1 MQGNSEPSV
10 AASNG
15 DRRQEIKLARRCFVQ
30 VDRLTSLMM
39 TYPPGHPI
47 VEEAATMCVTAF
59 KEYFELSDRLSV
71 LVDAHSLK
79 FLGTEERVW
88 ETEDPR
94 DYCWVLSRDGVY
106 LLHLLAGID
115 EREIRHFVDILNDLV
130 DERDL
135 TQNAVTI
142 LFEAGFRYISYDAL
156 DESLAQLAGLEL
168 DIRDRDTKE
177 EQEAIE
183 DLFEQAF
190 DEEANK
196 QMSPEQAAQK
206 QQEEFQLRMQKRSE
220 RQKRMEVGSRQF
232 LLLNSDQQKHLLDLK
247 RGFTE
252 HAELEHREGE
262 ILAAILGAKPK
273 PELRGQS
280 VEQIGEVMGT
290 LLETQKPWESL
301 EFLKLIHEW
310 RANFDQRV
318 TDDLKRVVAD
328 CFSPRRLAGMIKMV
342 ATSEPDVRRAILQMF
357 NALNLEQASGELAKT
372 LAWDLQD
379 EVRKDVLRYLN
390 ERSKYSVSFLQEAV
404 FTLPEDRVGPILD
417 ILMNR
422 MPKSK
427 DILLAILEHPSE
439 PPLKIRAV
447 NALSGH
453 WNPQEAEGV
462 LVPFLTASHAGLR
475 LAALRGL
482 ADAAPTI
489 LPKQLGPLFS
499 TSAASRPE
507 EEVREM
513 AALYL
518 RHGGPAAL
526 AQLRELIHKRGIVS
540 SADIDLATL
549 LAKVIARNPQA
560 GVIEM
565 LTEIGGDWL
574 VAGKIRSTCK
584 ELANLMRK

>member
-1 MQGNSEPSV
+1 MQGTSEPSV
-10 AASNG
+10 AEPTR
-15 DRRQEIKLARRCFVQ
+15 DQRQEIKLARRCFVQ

-47 VEEAATMCVTAF
+47 VEEAATMCVAAF

-79 FLGTEERVW
+79 FLGTEEKVW

-115 EREIRHFVDILNDLV
+115 EREIRHFVDILNELV

-142 LFEAGFRYISYDAL
+142 LFEAGFRYVSYDAL
-156 DESLAQLAGLEL
+156 DESLAQLAGLDL

-183 DLFEQAF
+183 DLFDNAF
-190 DEEANK
+190 DQEANK
-196 QMSPEQAAQK
+196 KMSPEQASQK
-206 QQEEFQLRMQKRSE
+206 QQQEFQLRMQKRSE
-220 RQKRMEVGSRQF
+220 RQERMEVGSRQF
-232 LLLNSDQQKHLLDLK
+232 LLLNKDQQKHLFDLK

-290 LLETQKPWESL
+290 LLETQQPWESL

-310 RANFDQRV
+310 RTNFDQSV
-318 TDDLKRVVAD
+318 TEELKREVSE
-328 CFSPRRLAGMIKMV
+328 CFSQRRLAGMIKMV
-342 ATSEPDVRRAILQMF
+342 ATAEPGVRRAILQMF
-357 NALNLEQASGELAKT
+357 NALNLSQASGELAKT
-372 LAWDLQD
+372 LSWDLNE

-390 ERSKYSVSFLQEAV
+390 ERSKHSVEFLREAA
-404 FTLPEDRVGPILD
+404 FDLPADKVGPILD
-417 ILMNR
+417 ILLSR

-427 DILLAILEHPSE
+427 SILLSILEQPSE
-439 PPLKIRAV
+439 PTLKLRSV
-447 NALSGH
+447 NAISGH
-453 WNPQEAEGV
+453 WKPEEAEAV
-462 LVPFLTASHAGLR
+462 LVPFLKASHAGLR

-482 ADAAPTI
+482 ADAAPSV
-489 LPKQLGPLFS
+489 LPKHLGPLFS
-499 TSAASRPE
+499 ASVASRPE
-507 EEVREM
+507 EEIREM
-513 AALYL
+513 ASLYL
-518 RHGGPAAL
+518 RHGGPPAVE
-526 AQLRELIHKRGIVS
+526 QFRDLIHKRGIVS
-540 SADIDLATL
+540 SADIDLAAL
-549 LAKVIARNPQA
+549 LAKIIARNPQP
-560 GVIEM
+560 GVVE
-565 LTEIGGDWL
+565 LLSEVGGDWL

-584 ELANLMRK
+584 ELASLMQK

>member
-1 MQGNSEPSV
+1 
-10 AASNG
+10 
-15 DRRQEIKLARRCFVQ
+15 
-30 VDRLTSLMM
+30 LTSLMM

-47 VEEAATMCVTAF
+47 AEEAATMCVAAF

-94 DYCWVLSRDGVY
+94 DYCWALSRDGVY

-135 TQNAVTI
+135 SRNAVTV
-142 LFEAGFRYISYDAL
+142 LFEAGFRYVSYDAL

-183 DLFEQAF
+183 DLFENAF
-190 DEEANK
+190 DQEANK
-196 QMSPEQAAQK
+196 KMSPEQASQK
-206 QQEEFQLRMQKRSE
+206 QKEEFQLRMQKRSE
-220 RQKRMEVGSRQF
+220 RQERMEVGSRQF
-232 LLLNSDQQKHLLDLK
+232 LLLNKDQQKHLFDLK

-273 PELRGQS
+273 AELREQS

-290 LLETQKPWESL
+290 LLETQRPWESL

-310 RANFDQRV
+310 RVNFDQLV
-318 TDDLKRVVAD
+318 TEDLKRVVSE
-328 CFSPRRLAGMIKMV
+328 CFTQRRLAGMIKMV
-342 ATSEPDVRRAILQMF
+342 ATSEPSVRRAILQMF
-357 NALNLEQASGELAKT
+357 NALNLGQASGELAKT
-372 LAWDLQD
+372 LAWDLSD

-390 ERSKYSVSFLQEAV
+390 ERSKYSVGFLRDAV
-404 FTLPEDRVGPILD
+404 FDLPPDKVGPILE
-417 ILMNR
+417 ILTHR

-427 DILLAILEHPSE
+427 SILIAILEKPSE
-439 PPLKIRAV
+439 PTLKVKAV

-453 WNPQEAEGV
+453 WAPDEAEAIMA
-462 LVPFLTASHAGLR
+462 PFLSASHAGLR

-482 ADAAPTI
+482 ADASPKI
-489 LPKQLGPLFS
+489 LPSHLGPLF
-499 TSAASRPE
+499 TSSVTSRPE
-507 EEVREM
+507 EEIREM
-513 AALYL
+513 ATLYL
-518 RHGGPAAL
+518 KHGGASAL
-526 AQLRELIHKRGIVS
+526 EQFRELIHKRGIVS
-540 SADIDLATL
+540 NADIELAAL
-549 LAKVIARNPQA
+549 LAKMIARNPQP
-560 GVIEM
+560 GVVE
-565 LTEIGGDWL
+565 LLAEVGGDWL

-584 ELANLMRK
+584 ELASLMQK

>member
-1 MQGNSEPSV
+1 MQGTSEPI
-10 AASNG
+10 AAEKKG
-15 DRRQEIKLARRCFVQ
+15 DQRQEIKLARRCFVQ

-39 TYPPGHPI
+39 AYPPGHPI
-47 VEEAATMCVTAF
+47 VEDAATMCVAAF

-79 FLGTEERVW
+79 YLGTEERVW

-94 DYCWVLSRDGVY
+94 DYCWVMSRDGVY

-135 TQNAVTI
+135 SRNAVTI
-142 LFEAGFRYISYDAL
+142 LFEAGFRYVSYDAL
-156 DESLAQLAGLEL
+156 DESLAQLAGLDL

-183 DLFEQAF
+183 DLFENAF
-190 DEEANK
+190 DQEANK
-196 QMSPEQAAQK
+196 QMSPEQASQK
-206 QQEEFQLRMQKRSE
+206 QQQEFQLRMQKRSE
-220 RQKRMEVGSRQF
+220 RQERMDVGSRQF
-232 LLLNSDQQKHLLDLK
+232 LLLNKDQQKHLFDLK

-273 PELRGQS
+273 AELREQS

-290 LLETQKPWESL
+290 LLETQRPWESL

-310 RANFDQRV
+310 RANFDQLV
-318 TDDLKRVVAD
+318 TEDLKRVVSE
-328 CFSPRRLAGMIKMV
+328 CFTQRRLSGMIKMV
-342 ATSEPDVRRAILQMF
+342 ATSEPPVRRAILQMF
-357 NALNLEQASGELAKT
+357 NALNLGQASGELAKT
-372 LAWDLQD
+372 LAWDLSD

-390 ERSKYSVSFLQEAV
+390 ERSKYSVGFLRDAV
-404 FTLPEDRVGPILD
+404 FDLPTDKVGPILD
-417 ILMNR
+417 MLTNR

-427 DILLAILEHPSE
+427 DILISILEKPSE
-439 PPLKIRAV
+439 PTLKVRAV

-453 WNPQEAEGV
+453 WAADEPERIMA
-462 LVPFLTASHAGLR
+462 PFLSASHAGLR

-482 ADAAPTI
+482 ADASPKV
-489 LPKQLGPLFS
+489 LPRHLGPLF
-499 TSAASRPE
+499 TSSITSRPE
-507 EEVREM
+507 EEIREM
-513 AALYL
+513 ATLHL
-518 RHGGPAAL
+518 KHGGASAL
-526 AQLRELIHKRGIVS
+526 EQFRELIHKRGIVNN
-540 SADIDLATL
+540 ADIELASL
-549 LAKVIARNPQA
+549 LAKMIARNPQP
-560 GVIEM
+560 GVVE
-565 LTEIGGDWL
+565 LLSEVGSDWL

-584 ELANLMRK
+584 ELASLMQK